1 MPKKALQ
8 KERKPEEV
16 PRRPEDESARSQRA
30 RVPENQR
37 AGEATFIGRKD
48 DVNIKATGTAK
59 TTLRST
65 KRKVGA
71 EKNPMPEEK

>member
-1 MPKKALQ
+1 MNLC
-8 KERKPEEV
+8 
-16 PRRPEDESARSQRA
+16 
-30 RVPENQR
+30 
-37 AGEATFIGRKD
+37 RKD
-48 DVNIKATGTAK
+48 HVDRKDVVNVKTTRTVK

>member
-1 MPKKALQ
+1 M
-8 KERKPEEV
+8 
-16 PRRPEDESARSQRA
+16 
-30 RVPENQR
+30 
-37 AGEATFIGRKD
+37 
-48 DVNIKATGTAK
+48 KATGTVK